1 MNTDFLVVGGM
12 ITAFVAA
19 ILSLLEKLLSLRER
33 LKSAK
38 QRKRTPVADHSH
50 AAPQV
55 TDESMF
61 LDVILPGARVLN
73 ISSYLLWDEIGVIV
87 PAGILLNYLG
97 LVLSLRLQSIL
108 YLDMI
113 GTALA
118 AFLLGPWWGAIVALL
133 SNSLVNWLL
142 YPDPGAD
149 LMIFPWSLVNMTGG
163 LFWGFMA
170 RRGWFKKYIR
180 STRASALRHIWYL
193 TSFGVLGACVMSVPG
208 TFVQVALSKQ
218 AAFALTPDVADV
230 LKRVVSESQEA
241 LRHQIKALLG
251 IAWGGSL
258 GWALQNWLQNCIKY
272 IPDKTVSAAI
282 ALAVLKYGFP
292 LFERELILG
301 GSGMSRARDT
311 LAAPLI
317 LGCLYLPSF
326 VVLLRAEAYTS
337 QVNWPLWSAPWLI
350 IVAGVVL
357 LRRWGPSNAV
367 AERAC
372 AGRRARYLQALK
384 SIEGESAQE
393 FCRRLTFV
401 TLITSVFFALCL
413 IVLMVDFY
421 RVAFN
426 FFTVVYGFLLT
437 VHLARVAL
445 SQNLAIARQDT

>member
-1 MNTDFLVVGGM
+1 
-12 ITAFVAA
+12 
-19 ILSLLEKLLSLRER
+19 
-33 LKSAK
+33 
-38 QRKRTPVADHSH
+38 
-50 AAPQV
+50 
-55 TDESMF
+55 
-61 LDVILPGARVLN
+61 
-73 ISSYLLWDEIGVIV
+73 
-87 PAGILLNYLG
+87 
-97 LVLSLRLQSIL
+97 
-108 YLDMI
+108 
-113 GTALA
+113 
-118 AFLLGPWWGAIVALL
+118 
-133 SNSLVNWLL
+133 
-142 YPDPGAD
+142 
-149 LMIFPWSLVNMTGG
+149 MIFPWSLVNMTGG

-230 LKRVVSESQEA
+230 LKRIVSESQEA

-272 IPDKTVSAAI
+272 IPDKTISAAV

-292 LFERELILG
+292 LFERELSLG

-317 LGCLYLPSF
+317 LGCLYIPSF

-337 QVNWPLWSAPWLI
+337 QEYWPLWSAPWLI
-350 IVAGVVL
+350 IGAGVVL
-357 LRRWGPSNAV
+357 LRRWGPSNSV

-384 SIEGESAQE
+384 PIEGESAQE

-426 FFTVVYGFLLT
+426 FFTVVYGFLLA

-445 SQNLAIARQDT
+445 SQNLAIVRQDT